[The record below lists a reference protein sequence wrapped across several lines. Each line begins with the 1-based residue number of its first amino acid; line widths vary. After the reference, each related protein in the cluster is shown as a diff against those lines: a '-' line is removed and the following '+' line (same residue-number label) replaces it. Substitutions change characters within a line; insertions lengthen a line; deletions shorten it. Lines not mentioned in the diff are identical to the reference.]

1 MAIPRL
7 SLRRHLPRMPGHALW
22 LRSWQ
27 ILKPLTGKV
36 RAWGVEKGPARGRS
50 WGEVGQKKGWE
61 GSGVGWEEW
70 GEGVYRGRVPPA
82 DSPRPPQAVYHRA
95 PTRLLSR
102 LWGVLTGLALPRW
115 LRRPLLALYVWAF
128 SVNMAEAAEE
138 DLSGYRSLGELFRR
152 PLKPWVRPIAPHDM
166 VSPADGCIVHL
177 GRVRRSCLEQV
188 KGVTYSLE
196 SFLGPQDWRE
206 DGGQGLFPWGHRL
219 YQCVIYLAPGDYHR
233 FHSPTDWHIQ
243 HHRHF
248 PGSLM
253 SVSPSVV
260 RWIPGLFCHNER
272 VVLSGEWAHGFF
284 SLTAVGATNVGSIRI
299 YFLERGAA
307 LWCPDGV
314 PGERVR
320 LGDCTWGGAP
330 VSVHTLA

>member
-7 SLRRHLPRMPGHALW
+7 SLRRHLPQMPGHALR

-27 ILKPLTGKV
+27 ILKPLTHAGLQPTSK
-36 RAWGVEKGPARGRS
+36 A
-50 WGEVGQKKGWE
+50 
-61 GSGVGWEEW
+61 
-70 GEGVYRGRVPPA
+70 VYR
-82 DSPRPPQAVYHRA
+82 RA

-138 DLSGYRSLGELFRR
+138 DLSSYRSLGELFRR

-177 GRVRRSCLEQV
+177 GRVRRSRLEQV
-188 KGVTYSLE
+188 KGMTYSLE

-206 DGGQGLFPWGHRL
+206 DGGQGLSPWWRRGHRL

-233 FHSPTDWHIQ
+233 FHSPTNWHIQ
-243 HHRHF
+243 HRRHF

-253 SVSPSVV
+253 SDLRTNCARHVQGRYHDCSY
-260 RWIPGLFCHNER
+260 LA
-272 VVLSGEWAHGFF
+272 WAEP
-284 SLTAVGATNVGSIRI
+284 A
-299 YFLERGAA
+299 
-307 LWCPDGV
+307 GV
-314 PGERVR
+314 PAPKGAGLGEFNLGSTIVLLFQGPRRFGFRASAGRRVR
-320 LGDCTWGGAP
+320 VGQALG
-330 VSVHTLA
+330 SL

>member
-1 MAIPRL
+1 MAVPRL
-7 SLRRHLPRMPGHALW
+7 SLQRHLPRMPSRAQQ
-22 LRSWQ
+22 LRPWQ
-27 ILKPLTGKV
+27 ILKPLT
-36 RAWGVEKGPARGRS
+36 RAGLRPTSKAA
-50 WGEVGQKKGWE
+50 
-61 GSGVGWEEW
+61 
-70 GEGVYRGRVPPA
+70 YR
-82 DSPRPPQAVYHRA
+82 RA

-166 VSPADGCIVHL
+166 VSPADGQIVHL
-177 GRVRRSCLEQV
+177 GRVRRSRLEQV
-188 KGVTYSLE
+188 KGMTYSLE
-196 SFLGPQDWRE
+196 SFLGPQDWRG
-206 DGGQGLFPWGHRL
+206 DG
-219 YQCVIYLAPGDYHR
+219 
-233 FHSPTDWHIQ
+233 
-243 HHRHF
+243 
-248 PGSLM
+248 GSLM

-299 YFLERGAA
+299 YCDQDLCTNCAHHVQGGYHDCSYTA
-307 LWCPDGV
+307 WVGPDGV
-314 PGERVR
+314 PAPKGAGLGEFNLGSTIILLFQGPRHFGFRTSAGRRVR
-320 LGDCTWGGAP
+320 VGQALG
-330 VSVHTLA
+330 SL

>member
-1 MAIPRL
+1 MVIPRL
-7 SLRRHLPRMPGHALW
+7 SLRRHLPRIPGHALR

-27 ILKPLTGKV
+27 ILKPLTCAGLQPTSK
-36 RAWGVEKGPARGRS
+36 AL
-50 WGEVGQKKGWE
+50 
-61 GSGVGWEEW
+61 
-70 GEGVYRGRVPPA
+70 YC
-82 DSPRPPQAVYHRA
+82 RA

-115 LRRPLLALYVWAF
+115 LQRPLLALYVWAF
-128 SVNMAEAAEE
+128 SVNMAEASEE
-138 DLSGYRSLGELFRR
+138 DLSVYRSLGELFRR
-152 PLKPWVRPIAPHDM
+152 PLKPWVRPIAPYDM

-177 GRVRRSCLEQV
+177 GQVRRSRLEQV

-206 DGGQGLFPWGHRL
+206 DGGRDLSPWWRRGHRL
-219 YQCVIYLAPGDYHR
+219 YQCIIYLAPGDYHR
-233 FHSPTDWHIQ
+233 FHSPTDWHIR
-243 HHRHF
+243 HRRHF

-299 YFLERGAA
+299 YCDQDLHTNCARHVQGRYHDLSYLAWA
-307 LWCPDGV
+307 GPAGV
-314 PGERVR
+314 PTPKGAGLGEFNLGSTIVLLFQAPRRFGFRTSAGRRVR
-320 LGDCTWGGAP
+320 VGQALG
-330 VSVHTLA
+330 SL

>member
-1 MAIPRL
+1 MAVPRL
-7 SLRRHLPRMPGHALW
+7 SLQRHLPRMPSRAQQ
-22 LRSWQ
+22 LRPWQ
-27 ILKPLTGKV
+27 ILKPLT
-36 RAWGVEKGPARGRS
+36 RAGLRPTSKAA
-50 WGEVGQKKGWE
+50 
-61 GSGVGWEEW
+61 
-70 GEGVYRGRVPPA
+70 YR
-82 DSPRPPQAVYHRA
+82 RA

-166 VSPADGCIVHL
+166 VSPADGQIVHL
-177 GRVRRSCLEQV
+177 GRVRRSRLEQV
-188 KGVTYSLE
+188 KGMTYSLE
-196 SFLGPQDWRE
+196 SFLGPQDWRG
-206 DGGQGLFPWGHRL
+206 DGGQGLSPWGRPGHRL
-219 YQCVIYLAPGDYHR
+219 YHCVIYLA
-233 FHSPTDWHIQ
+233 
-243 HHRHF
+243 

-299 YFLERGAA
+299 YCDQDLCTNCAHHVQGGYHDCSYTA
-307 LWCPDGV
+307 WVGPDGV
-314 PGERVR
+314 PAPKGAGLGEFNLGSTIILLFQGPRHFGFRTSAGRRVR
-320 LGDCTWGGAP
+320 VGQALG
-330 VSVHTLA
+330 SL

>member
-7 SLRRHLPRMPGHALW
+7 SLRRHLPQMPGHALR

-27 ILKPLTGKV
+27 ILKPLTHAGLQPTSK
-36 RAWGVEKGPARGRS
+36 A
-50 WGEVGQKKGWE
+50 
-61 GSGVGWEEW
+61 
-70 GEGVYRGRVPPA
+70 VYR
-82 DSPRPPQAVYHRA
+82 RA

-102 LWGVLTGLALPRW
+102 LWGVLTGLVLPRW

-138 DLSGYRSLGELFRR
+138 DLSSYRSLGELFRR

-177 GRVRRSCLEQV
+177 GRVRRSRLEQV

-206 DGGQGLFPWGHRL
+206 DGGRGLSPRWHRGQRL

-233 FHSPTDWHIQ
+233 FHSPTNWRIQ
-243 HHRHF
+243 HRRHF

-299 YFLERGAA
+299 YCDQDLRTNCARHVQGCYHDCSYLAWAEPA
-307 LWCPDGV
+307 GV
-314 PGERVR
+314 PAPKGAGLGEFNLGSTIVLLFQGPRRFGFRASAGRRVR
-320 LGDCTWGGAP
+320 VGQALG
-330 VSVHTLA
+330 SL

>member
-7 SLRRHLPRMPGHALW
+7 SLRRHLPQMPGHALR

-27 ILKPLTGKV
+27 ILKPLTHAGLQPTSK
-36 RAWGVEKGPARGRS
+36 A
-50 WGEVGQKKGWE
+50 
-61 GSGVGWEEW
+61 
-70 GEGVYRGRVPPA
+70 VYRRT
-82 DSPRPPQAVYHRA
+82 

-138 DLSGYRSLGELFRR
+138 DLSSYRSLGELFRR

-177 GRVRRSCLEQV
+177 GRVRRSRLEQV

-206 DGGQGLFPWGHRL
+206 DGGRGLSPRWHRGHRL

-233 FHSPTDWHIQ
+233 FHSPTNWHIQ
-243 HHRHF
+243 HRRHF

-299 YFLERGAA
+299 YCDQVGLGAEGA
-307 LWCPDGV
+307 GS
-314 PGERVR
+314 PGE
-320 LGDCTWGGAP
+320 GGSP
-330 VSVHTLA
+330 LVS